1 MALTVNQCQAIDYA
15 QIIDILRIPF
25 VRSDT
30 EKKSILD
37 QQENVCQKLIAK
49 FKDKTDDKGRQNII
63 EAGVAEELTNIIES
77 RDLTSIT
84 VTMIEALEY
93 LTYPGLFENRQL
105 LYEKKNPYPAL
116 FRLLDHQNSDVVLH
130 ATITIGSILQGGI
143 GSTKETELN
152 PHFQSVE
159 GCGGIQKIFSLFQTT
174 SDKVIKDRTA
184 IFIGRLF
191 RAHEISD
198 KKMQQSTISYLK

>member
-1 MALTVNQCQAIDYA
+1 MEQIEKQRDVIDYTK
-15 QIIDILRIPF
+15 IVEVLRIPY
-25 VRSDT
+25 VGSDI

-37 QQENVCQKLIAK
+37 QQENACQKLITK
-49 FKDKTDDKGRQNII
+49 FKDKTDDEGRQNII
-63 EAGVAEELTNIIES
+63 EAGVAEKLTNIIES
-77 RDLTSIT
+77 HDLTSIT

-93 LTYPGLFENRQL
+93 LTFPASFEDRKL

-130 ATITIGSILQGGI
+130 AITTIGSLLNGGI
-143 GSTKETELN
+143 GTTNDEEQN

-159 GCGGIQKIFSLFQTT
+159 ECGGIQKLFSLFQTT

-198 KKMQQSTISYLK
+198 KK